1 MSRQHHFQID
11 ERYTLISDS
20 PALRDELGD
29 GLRDYGPADTLPS
42 GDTAAMLVVSWATR
56 PHRTH
61 EEREAARL
69 FLSQWPDGPQL
80 PQVTGTM
87 QEDH

>member
-29 GLRDYGPADTLPS
+29 GLRDYGPADALPS

-61 EEREAARL
+61 EEREAARV

-80 PQVTGTM
+80 PQASGTM